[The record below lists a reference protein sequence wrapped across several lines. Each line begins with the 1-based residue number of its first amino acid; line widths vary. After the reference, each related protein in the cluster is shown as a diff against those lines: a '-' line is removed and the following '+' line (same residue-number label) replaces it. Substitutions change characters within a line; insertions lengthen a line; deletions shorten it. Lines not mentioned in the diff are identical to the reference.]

1 MTFYVKQNDTAPSI
15 RATLKDSD
23 NTVINLTGATVRFHM
38 RTIGGTTAKVDS
50 AATVVSPATSG
61 VVQYDWV
68 AADTDTVG
76 TYQAE
81 FEVTYSDGTIE
92 TFPNNGYIVVE
103 ITDDIT

>member
-15 RATLKDSD
+15 RATLKDGD
-23 NTVINLTGATVRFHM
+23 DDAIDLTGASVRFHM
-38 RTIGGTTAKVDS
+38 RSIGGTSAKVDS
-50 AATVVSPATSG
+50 AATIVTAASG
-61 VVQYDWV
+61 IVQYDWV

-81 FEVTYSDGTIE
+81 FEVTYSDTRIE

>member
-15 RATLKDSD
+15 RATLKDGD
-23 NTVINLTGATVRFHM
+23 DQVIDLTGATVRFHM

-50 AATVVSPATSG
+50 EVSVVIPATDG
-61 VVQYDWV
+61 IVQYDWI
-68 AADTDTVG
+68 AADTDTIG

-81 FEVTYSDGTIE
+81 FEITYTNGRIE
-92 TFPNNGYIVVE
+92 TFPNNGYIRVE